1 MFLTRILSI
10 QFLLFC
16 LSPVLAQNQGGG
28 RPSGQTMT
36 GRVYGKIQAAGTNE
50 SIEYAVIQIFKA
62 TLDTTQAPVLING
75 GISAA
80 NGDFSVDKIPVGQ
93 KLDIK
98 VSFVGFAGFE
108 MQFQL
113 VPSKTMGTTE
123 KDLGNIK
130 LNLSSELGE
139 VIIDGSDP
147 SYRIEFDK
155 RIYDVE
161 KNQLNSGGTAE
172 DVLRNLPALQV
183 DMDGNV
189 TMRNAAPQIFVDGR
203 PTTLTIDQI
212 PADAIKSVEV
222 ISNPSAKYDA
232 SGGGGGIINIV
243 MKHNRGLGYNGSVR
257 AGVDSRPRAN
267 GGLDLSVREGKLNF
281 FTSFNYNQRK
291 SLSLGNTQRTSYVNT
306 PSTYLDQTQKST
318 NLGYFLSGRIGMD
331 WFVDNRNT
339 FTISQSLNKG
349 QFNPIDE
356 LRARTDSL
364 LEGTNVFPSSYY
376 DRNSNT
382 TRTFQNMGSSFLYK
396 HLFTK
401 EGTELTADLNFN
413 AIKSEFNGDYVN
425 RYSEFVESSQR
436 QTGGGAQ
443 QLYTAQVDFTSKIND
458 KTKIEAGAR
467 GSVRYFESLYNN
479 FQYNQQTNSFIELNS
494 QLVNY
499 EFLDQVYALYSTL
512 SKDLGKWK
520 YQAGLRVE
528 SSKYN
533 GNLRDTTVSFS
544 NSYPLS
550 LFPSLYLTRVI
561 SDKTDVQIA
570 MSRKINRPSFRQLT
584 PFVDYSDSL
593 NVSAGNPSLR
603 PEFTHLLELS
613 YMHNF
618 NKQNTFI
625 ASAYGRYTTNIT
637 VRNQI
642 SEYND
647 VLDANV
653 VINTYDNARS
663 STAFGLE
670 LVLRNTLNKWL
681 ELSTNLNLYQ
691 SAIDGTNISSDL
703 KNNVSSWWFKTNAIV
718 KLPKS
723 FTFQVLF
730 DYSSRKALDVG
741 STERGGGGS
750 GGGGMG
756 GGGWGGSNNTVQGYI
771 KPTYGLDLSIK
782 KEFVKVKNLT
792 MTLSMQD
799 VLKTR
804 INYTHSET
812 RLFIQDTFSRR
823 DWQLMRLQVS
833 WKFGKVDSSLFKR
846 RNNRTNSEGMDAG

>member
-1 MFLTRILSI
+1 MRSSFVFL
-10 QFLLFC
+10 FLLC
-16 LSPVLAQNQGGG
+16 ILQGVAQNPGGG
-28 RPSGQTMT
+28 RPGGPGMT

-50 SIEYAVIQIFKA
+50 SIEYAVIQIFKIQQ
-62 TLDTTQAPVLING
+62 DTSQAPVIING

-80 NGDFSVDKIPVGQ
+80 NGDFSIDKIPVGE
-93 KLDIK
+93 KLDFK
-98 VSFVGFAGFE
+98 VSFVGFIGYE

-113 VPSKTMGTTE
+113 DPPKTMGAPE

-130 LNLSSELGE
+130 MKLSTELGE
-139 VIIDGSDP
+139 VTIDGSDP

-161 KNQLNSGGTAE
+161 KNQMNSGGTAE
-172 DVLRNLPALQV
+172 DVLRNVPALQV
-183 DMDGNV
+183 DMEGNV
-189 TMRNAAPQIFVDGR
+189 TMRNAAPQIFIDGR

-257 AGVDSRPRAN
+257 AGVDTRPRAN
-267 GGLDLSVREGKLNF
+267 GGLDLNIREGKLNF
-281 FTSFNYNQRK
+281 FTSLNYNQRK
-291 SLSLGNTQRTSYVNT
+291 SLSIGSTQRTSYVNA
-306 PSTYLDQTQKST
+306 PATYLDQTQKST
-318 NLGYFLSGRIGMD
+318 NLGFFVSGRLGFD

-339 FTISQSLNKG
+339 FTVSQSINRG
-349 QFNPIDE
+349 QFSPVDE
-356 LRARTDSL
+356 MQARTDTL
-364 LEGTNVFPSSYY
+364 LDGTSTYPSSSY
-376 DRNSNT
+376 DRYSDT
-382 TRTFQNMGSSFLYK
+382 QRTMRNMGSSLLYK
-396 HLFTK
+396 HLFAK
-401 EGTELTADLNFN
+401 EGTELTADLNYN
-413 AIKSEFNGDYVN
+413 SIKTDFDGDYIN
-425 RYSEFVESSQR
+425 TYSESVQSKQR
-436 QTGGGAQ
+436 QSGGGGQ
-443 QLYTAQVDFTSKIND
+443 QVFTSQVDYTSKIND
-458 KTKIEAGAR
+458 KTKFEAGAR
-467 GSVRYFESLYNN
+467 GSVRYFESLYSNYRYN
-479 FQYNQQTNSFIELNS
+479 AQTDQYEELNS

-499 EFLDQVYALYSTL
+499 EFLDQVYAVYSTL
-512 SKDLGKWK
+512 SKDLGTWK
-520 YQAGLRVE
+520 YQAGLRLE
-528 SSKYN
+528 SSNYA

-550 LFPSLYLTRVI
+550 LFPSLYITKVI
-561 SDKTDVQIA
+561 NDKQDVQIA
-570 MSRKINRPSFRQLT
+570 MSRKINRPSFRQMI

-593 NVSAGNPSLR
+593 NVSKGNPSLR

-613 YMHNF
+613 YMYNI

-642 SEYND
+642 TEYVD

-653 VINTYDNARS
+653 VINTYDNASS

-670 LVLRNTLNKWL
+670 LVSRNTITKWF

-691 SAIDGTNISSDL
+691 SSIDGTNISSDL
-703 KNNVSSWWFKTNAIV
+703 KNNVSSFWFKTNAII

-723 FTFQVLF
+723 FTFQALF

-741 STERGGGGS
+741 SSERGGGGG

-756 GGGWGGSNNTVQGYI
+756 GGGWGGSNNTVQGYVR
-771 KPTYGLDLSIK
+771 PTYGLDLSLK
-782 KEFVKVKNLT
+782 KEFTKAKNLT

-799 VLKTR
+799 VMKSR

-812 RLFIQDTFSRR
+812 GLFIQDTFSRR
-823 DWQLMRLQVS
+823 DWQLLRLQVS

-846 RNNRTNSEGMDAG
+846 RNNRMNSEGMDAG